1 MSALAAQCPQLSG
14 CVVVDG
20 WHLPAYRLSL
30 NGRSFVTDPATRLA
44 AGDSLVLLAADAGG

>member
-1 MSALAAQCPQLSG
+1 MTALAAQCPQLSG
-14 CVVVDG
+14 CVVVGG

-30 NGRSFVTDPATRLA
+30 NGKSFVTDPATRLA